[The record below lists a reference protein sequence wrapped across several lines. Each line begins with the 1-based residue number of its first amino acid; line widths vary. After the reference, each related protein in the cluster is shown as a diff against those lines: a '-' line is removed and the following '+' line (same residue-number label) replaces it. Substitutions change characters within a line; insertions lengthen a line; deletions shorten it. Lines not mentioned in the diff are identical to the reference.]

1 MFNAAPAPAVPIYYH
16 HAHSGNQP
24 APIYKFVCRERLQRP
39 VSAAE
44 GRAEKER
51 QPHGAVTDA
60 DLKILLLYSLF
71 HHLLFQYFL
80 VIYFTFQHLY
90 FNTNNSAYERW
101 FVPYIYLTSFI
112 FP

>member
-51 QPHGAVTDA
+51 RPHGAVTDA
-60 DLKILLLYSLF
+60 DLKIIVILPFSSPFISVPLSYLLHVPTSLF
-71 HHLLFQYFL
+71 
-80 VIYFTFQHLY
+80 
-90 FNTNNSAYERW
+90 
-101 FVPYIYLTSFI
+101 
-112 FP
+112 

>member
-44 GRAEKER
+44 GRAEEER
-51 QPHGAVTDA
+51 RPHGAVTDA
-60 DLKILLLYSLF
+60 DQANLMFHFFPSFITFISLF
-71 HHLLFQYFL
+71 LSYLF
-80 VIYFTFQHLY
+80 H
-90 FNTNNSAYERW
+90 
-101 FVPYIYLTSFI
+101 VPVSLF
-112 FP
+112 

>member
-60 DLKILLLYSLF
+60 ELLLFPFHFF
-71 HHLLFQYFL
+71 HHLLFQHFL
-80 VIYFTFQHLY
+80 VIHFTFQYLY
-90 FNTNNSAYERW
+90 FNITNSIYVRCVAS
-101 FVPYIYLTSFI
+101 FV
-112 FP
+112 